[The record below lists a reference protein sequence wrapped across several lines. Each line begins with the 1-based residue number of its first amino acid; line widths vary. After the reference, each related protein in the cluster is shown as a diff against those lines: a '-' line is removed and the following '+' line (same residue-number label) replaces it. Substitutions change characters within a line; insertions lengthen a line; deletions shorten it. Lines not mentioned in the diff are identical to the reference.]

1 MKAKIFISLKEGIL
15 DPQGSTVNKALDSVG
30 IDSINSIRMGKY
42 IEMEFSGKD
51 KDQISSIVK
60 QSCNKLLVNPNTE
73 TYTFSIED

>member
-30 IDSINSIRMGKY
+30 IDSISSIRMGKY

-51 KDQISSIVK
+51 EDQITSIVE
-60 QSCNKLLVNPNTE
+60 QSCSKLLVNPNTE
-73 TYTFSIED
+73 TYTFSIEE

>member
-42 IEMEFSGKD
+42 IEMEFSSKD
-51 KDQISSIVK
+51 NDQISSIVK
-60 QSCNKLLVNPNTE
+60 
-73 TYTFSIED
+73 